1 MDYLKAKLFKRNLLT
16 IEMERIENNHDRKKF
31 IYNRED
37 FREALRDV
45 IFRLADEA
53 YLEGKT
59 ETAIEL
65 VEGTLKNPLKR
76 GPNNVWTNY
85 RLDLYSSKLK
95 KSSS

>member
-31 IYNRED
+31 IYNRENFISNLED
-37 FREALRDV
+37 A
-45 IFRLADEA
+45 IFHLADEA
-53 YLEGKT
+53 YLEGNSK
-59 ETAIEL
+59 TAIEL
-65 VEGTLKNPLKR
+65 VKGVLKR
-76 GPNNVWTNY
+76 DPNNVWANY